1 MHTSL
6 LCKIPR
12 KFHII
17 ITGKLC
23 RAAGGAGFILLDM
36 SNAPSASRNNRFLMI
51 LSGLLSIMVSFHLCQ
66 LFIRIK
72 IPGYLISE

>member
-1 MHTSL
+1 MIVAVNFFS
-6 LCKIPR
+6 R
-12 KFHII
+12 
-17 ITGKLC
+17 
-23 RAAGGAGFILLDM
+23 AGGAGFILLDM

>member
-1 MHTSL
+1 M
-6 LCKIPR
+6 
-12 KFHII
+12 
-17 ITGKLC
+17 
-23 RAAGGAGFILLDM
+23 AGGAGFILLDM

-51 LSGLLSIMVSFHLCQ
+51 LSGLLSVMVSFHLCQ